1 MSNIIKLILVI
12 ALIVLLVAIGPLAF
26 IWAWNT
32 LFGSVHVIEYTFSTW
47 LAAAVVMAAL
57 SPNVKISKKD

>member
-1 MSNIIKLILVI
+1 MSNVIKLILVVGV
-12 ALIVLLVAIGPLAF
+12 IVLLIAIGPLAF

-47 LAAAVVMAAL
+47 LAAAVIMAAL